1 MSDDSIYSDIRDKYK
16 ELYELGLDI
25 CIEIEEQIK
34 RNIKF
39 IKLEWNLYKTILY
52 NDLYKYVEWRKE
64 SCGFPCVTKSH
75 MIRNRGGL
83 YTPAEE

>member
-64 SCGFPCVTKSH
+64 
-75 MIRNRGGL
+75 
-83 YTPAEE
+83 